1 MDEYYQAVRAL
12 PTWLAEPLLHVPPTL
27 AGRIHELR
35 LRTGC
40 GIVLTLAGRQCA
52 AETLPDCPAALRGLR
67 LTALQMEEIFH
78 TLCGGSVHTHQAELA
93 RGFLTAPGGCRVG
106 VAGRFTER
114 DGQLILQQ
122 ITSLNFRIA
131 RVVSAVLPEKLR
143 QLLQGHFVGMLVVG
157 EPDSGKTTLLR
168 QIVFAL
174 EQLHCA
180 AAVVDERGELFPAG
194 HMLRPAAVDVL
205 AGVPKAAAVQM
216 ALRTLGPQVIVLDE
230 LGSLEETQALEQGFF
245 GGVDFVASVHAAGVE
260 DAFRRPQVRYL
271 QQHGML
277 RVLVLLRGRNT
288 PGQIQEVRVVEP

>member
-12 PTWLAEPLLHVPPTL
+12 PTWLAEPLLHIPPTL
-27 AGRIHELR
+27 AARIHELR

-40 GIVLTLAGRQCA
+40 GVVLTLAGRQCT

-143 QLLQGHFVGMLVVG
+143 QLLQGHFCW
-157 EPDSGKTTLLR
+157 D
-168 QIVFAL
+168 
-174 EQLHCA
+174 
-180 AAVVDERGELFPAG
+180 AG
-194 HMLRPAAVDVL
+194 
-205 AGVPKAAAVQM
+205 
-216 ALRTLGPQVIVLDE
+216 
-230 LGSLEETQALEQGFF
+230 
-245 GGVDFVASVHAAGVE
+245 
-260 DAFRRPQVRYL
+260 
-271 QQHGML
+271 
-277 RVLVLLRGRNT
+277 GR
-288 PGQIQEVRVVEP
+288 